1 MPELQMSQQV
11 RALLGPEGVARAAEV
26 SLADGTCVYCRT
38 CLEGTVNMVVRTNG
52 TFVHVVYVHAACGP
66 SEVVPL
72 PDDHQPPVPADGY
85 DMTMTAAV
93 LDHDGT
99 NLPVLVAETVAKAYA
114 FDGSS
119 GPGPIPELTSVVA
132 SSLLGDGFTLISRIT
147 QEAPPQIPEW
157 VGVLLLGHGPAGED
171 GLLVLDPEGGKFY
184 AGSVELPDSW
194 LPAAAHYGWAVLYVG
209 DVGLAELRGDD
220 KDAVKALRA
229 AAQAGRLV
237 GARIAIG
244 VPPPNTAA

>member
-1 MPELQMSQQV
+1 MTELQMSPEV
-11 RALLGPEGVARAAEV
+11 RALLGPEGLARAAEV
-26 SLADGTCVYCRT
+26 SLVDGTCAYCRT
-38 CLEGTVNMVVRTNG
+38 RLQGTVNMVVRTSS

-72 PDDHQPPVPADGY
+72 PADHQPPAPADGY

-93 LDHDGT
+93 LDHGGI

-114 FDGSS
+114 FDGPS
-119 GPGPIPELTSVVA
+119 GPGPIPELTSLVT

-147 QEAPPQIPEW
+147 QEPPPEIPEW
-157 VGVLLLGHGPAGED
+157 IGVLLLGHGPAGED
-171 GLLVLDPEGGKFY
+171 GLLVLDPEAGKFY
-184 AGSVELPDSW
+184 TGGIELPASW
-194 LPAAAHYGWAVLYVG
+194 LPAVAHYGWAVLYVG
-209 DVGLAELRGDD
+209 DVGLAELHGDD
-220 KDAVKALRA
+220 KDTVEALRA

-244 VPPPNTAA
+244 VPPLDAAV

>member
-1 MPELQMSQQV
+1 MTELQMSPEV
-11 RALLGPEGVARAAEV
+11 RALLGPEGLARAAEV
-26 SLADGTCVYCRT
+26 SLVDGTCVYCRT
-38 CLEGTVNMVVRTNG
+38 RLEGTVNMVVRTNG

-72 PDDHQPPVPADGY
+72 PEDHQPPVPADGY

-93 LDHDGT
+93 LDHGGAT
-99 NLPVLVAETVAKAYA
+99 LPVLVAETVSKAYA
-114 FDGSS
+114 FDDSS
-119 GPGPIPELTSVVA
+119 GPGPMSELTNLVA
-132 SSLLGDGFTLISRIT
+132 SSLLGDGFTLISRIKH
-147 QEAPPQIPEW
+147 APPQIPEW

-194 LPAAAHYGWAVLYVG
+194 LPAVAHYGWAVLYVG
-209 DVGLAELRGDD
+209 DVGLAELRDD
-220 KDAVKALRA
+220 AKAATKALRT

-244 VPPPNTAA
+244 TPPPNTTA